1 MRSTYDFSPL
11 FRTSVGFDRFDQ
23 LFDSALRASEQVPS
37 YPPYNIERLGEHN
50 YQISIALAGFT
61 KDELEIMLE
70 KGVLT
75 IRATNKPDDADNDG
89 KEREFLHRGI
99 AKRAFERRFQ
109 LDDHVKVT
117 GADLENG
124 LLVIDL
130 EREVPES
137 QKPRQIMIGDS
148 QPKLA
153 QDNAA

>member
-37 YPPYNIERLGEHN
+37 YPPYNIERLGEN
-50 YQISIALAGFT
+50 DYQISIALAGFT
-61 KDELEIMLE
+61 ENELEIMLE

-75 IRATNKPDDADNDG
+75 VKSKDQPQGEQANTPD
-89 KEREFLHRGI
+89 RQFLHRGI

-109 LDDHVKVT
+109 LDDNVKVT
-117 GADLENG
+117 GADLVNG

-130 EREVPES
+130 VREVPES
-137 QKPRQIMIGDS
+137 QKPREITIGG
-148 QPKLA
+148 QPKL
-153 QDNAA
+153 QQSAA

>member
-37 YPPYNIERLGEHN
+37 YPPYNIERLGEN
-50 YQISIALAGFT
+50 DYQISIALAGFT
-61 KDELEIMLE
+61 ENELEIMLE

-75 IRATNKPDDADNDG
+75 VKSKDQPQAEQANTPD
-89 KEREFLHRGI
+89 RQFLHRGI

-109 LDDHVKVT
+109 LDDNVKVT
-117 GADLENG
+117 GADLVNG

-130 EREVPES
+130 VREVPES
-137 QKPRQIMIGDS
+137 QKPREITIGA
-148 QPKLA
+148 QPKL
-153 QDNAA
+153 QQSAA

>member
-75 IRATNKPDDADNDG
+75 VRSLPQPEAQTKDG
-89 KEREFLHRGI
+89 EERQFLHRGI

-117 GADLENG
+117 GADLVNG
-124 LLVIDL
+124 LLEIDL
-130 EREVPES
+130 VREVPES
-137 QKPRQIMIGDS
+137 QKPRQIEIGG
-148 QPKLA
+148 QPQLT
-153 QDNAA
+153 QH

>member
-23 LFDSALRASEQVPS
+23 LFDTALRASEQVPS
-37 YPPYNIERLGEHN
+37 YPPYNIERLGDHN

-75 IRATNKPDDADNDG
+75 VRSLTKPEATTDDQGA
-89 KEREFLHRGI
+89 ERQFLHRGI

-124 LLVIDL
+124 LLIIDL
-130 EREVPES
+130 VREVPES
-137 QKPRQIMIGDS
+137 QKPRQITIGS
-148 QPKLA
+148 QP
-153 QDNAA
+153 QIAA

>member
-37 YPPYNIERLGEHN
+37 YPPYNIERLGEN
-50 YQISIALAGFT
+50 DYQISIALAGFT
-61 KDELEIMLE
+61 EDELEIMLE

-75 IRATNKPDDADNDG
+75 VRSTDKPDANQSDQTD
-89 KEREFLHRGI
+89 RQFLHRGI

-109 LDDHVKVT
+109 LDDNVKVT
-117 GADLENG
+117 GADLVNG

-130 EREVPES
+130 VREVPES
-137 QKPRQIMIGDS
+137 QKPRQITIGG

-153 QDNAA
+153 QSAA